1 MPSQALPS
9 TTVRDEAEEALVIP
23 LRVRPNADDD
33 FDGCGTTEVLVSDE
47 ICGVIR
53 TSDVPGIT

>member
-23 LRVRPNADDD
+23 LNADDD
-33 FDGCGTTEVLVSDE
+33 FDGGETTGVLVSDE

-53 TSDVPGIT
+53 AYDVPRIT